1 MPQTVNPTAAIMI
14 IGDEIL
20 SGRTL
25 DTNVNTIAKF
35 LASLGIDLNE
45 VRMVRDVE
53 GQIIDALNSLR
64 RDYDYVFT
72 TGGIG
77 PTHDDITADAVA
89 KAFGVEIV
97 DNPEARQLLEARA
110 KSLGAELN
118 ANSLRMARIPV
129 GARLIKNPISAAPGI
144 HIGNVF
150 VMAGVPKIMAS
161 MLDDVAPY
169 LKTGRKVLS
178 KTLKLSFIGES
189 WAADV
194 LRELDGAYHNL
205 SFGSYP
211 YGLYNGGEFGTNLV
225 VRGIDEAELNT
236 AFEALKVKL
245 GPVVEV
251 AQQKNPQA
259 ALTDISEH

>member
-53 GQIIDALNSLR
+53 AQIIEALNSLR
-64 RDYDYVFT
+64 NAYDYVFT

-77 PTHDDITADAVA
+77 PTHDDITADSVA

-97 DNPEARQLLEARA
+97 EHPEARRLLEDRA
-110 KSLGAELN
+110 QRIGAELN

-169 LKTGRKVLS
+169 LKTGHKVLS
-178 KTLKLSFIGES
+178 KTLKLTYVGES

-194 LRELDGAYHNL
+194 LRELDQAYAGL

-225 VRGIDEAELNT
+225 VRGIDATELNA
-236 AFEALKVKL
+236 AFESLKLKL
-245 GPVVEV
+245 GPVIE
-251 AQQKNPQA
+251 ASKQRNPEA
-259 ALTDISEH
+259 SLTDISDH

>member
-1 MPQTVNPTAAIMI
+1 MI

-45 VRMVRDVE
+45 VRMVRDDE
-53 GQIIDALNSLR
+53 AHIIDALNALR
-64 RDYDYVFT
+64 HSFDYVLT

-89 KAFGVEIV
+89 KAFGIEIV
-97 DNPEARQLLEARA
+97 ENDEARRLLEVRA
-110 KSLGAELN
+110 KRIGAELN
-118 ANSLRMARIPV
+118 ANSLRMTRIPV
-129 GARLIKNPISAAPGI
+129 GARMIKNPISAAPGI

-169 LKTGRKVLS
+169 MKTGHRVLS
-178 KTLKLSFIGES
+178 RTLKLRYIGES

-194 LRELDGAYHNL
+194 LRELDEAYDGL

-211 YGLYNGGEFGTNLV
+211 YGLYNGEEFGTNLV
-225 VRGIDEAELNT
+225 VRGINEAQLNE
-236 AFEALKVKL
+236 AFGLLQTKL
-245 GPVVEV
+245 EPVLR
-251 AQQKNPQA
+251 ASQAKNPLA
-259 ALTDISEH
+259 SITDISDQP